1 MLEIISL
8 KFICNR
14 APTLST
20 STKCTEKTK
29 RRRKQLVLFFQK
41 ILSNKQKENV
51 KDNRNNLYY
60 SFLFSGGVECL
71 QLKYILYNLSQVY
84 LVN

>member
-1 MLEIISL
+1 MHLSNLCMLEIISL

-60 SFLFSGGVECL
+60 SFLFSGGGRVSSVEI
-71 QLKYILYNLSQVY
+71 YFI
-84 LVN
+84 